1 MKEARNQ
8 SQRKSCFT

>member
-8 SQRKSCFT
+8 S